1 MLNFIN
7 ALLGGALL
15 LAGRRIY
22 WLFVGVAGFVVGILL
37 SSRFFH
43 GPEWMTILVGL
54 GLGILFALLAVFVQ
68 GIAIAVAGFL
78 GGGYILLTL
87 AGMFGL
93 DKGALAWIIYIIGG
107 IIGVTLIGVLFDWA
121 IITISS
127 LVGASMIVEAFHLQ
141 RVAGGVVLLVLVIV
155 GVAVQGAALR
165 STKREHRESD

>member
-1 MLNFIN
+1 MLNLIN

-15 LAGRRIY
+15 LAGRKIY
-22 WLFVGVAGFVVGILL
+22 WLFVGAAGFAAGILL

-43 GPEWMTILVGL
+43 GSEWMTILVGL

-68 GIAIAVAGFL
+68 GLAIGAAGFL

-93 DKGALAWIIYIIGG
+93 DKGALAWIIYLVGG

-141 RVAGGVVLLVLVIV
+141 RVAGGVVLLVLVII
-155 GVAVQGAALR
+155 GVAIQGAALR
-165 STKREHRESD
+165 GAKREHRESD

>member
-15 LAGRRIY
+15 VVGRKIY
-22 WLFVGVAGFVVGILL
+22 WLFVGVAGFAAGILL

-43 GPEWMTILVGL
+43 GSEWMTILVGL
-54 GLGILFALLAVFVQ
+54 GFGVVFALLAVFIQ
-68 GIAIAVAGFL
+68 GLAIGIAGFL
-78 GGGYILLTL
+78 GGGYILLAL
-87 AGMFGL
+87 ASMFGL
-93 DKGALAWIIYIIGG
+93 DKGALVWIIYIVGG

-141 RVAGGVVLLVLVIV
+141 RVAGGVVFLVLVII
-155 GVAVQGAALR
+155 GVAIQGMALR
-165 STKREHRESD
+165 GMKREHPDSD